1 MGLLDWFKTWAD
13 RVSATDNTPLISFD
27 ALGKGEARFS
37 FARERF
43 LGIKTLQA
51 IGSLKR
57 QLLEAMSHANLAPPN
72 VDRKRIAALTS
83 SVSSTVSQGVNSAM
97 SKLQ

>member
-1 MGLLDWFKTWAD
+1 MRNVRDIVRVNVASDARAWAPRGGAPGTSTWDVA
-13 RVSATDNTPLISFD
+13 S
-27 ALGKGEARFS
+27 
-37 FARERF
+37 
-43 LGIKTLQA
+43 
-51 IGSLKR
+51 SL
-57 QLLEAMSHANLAPPN
+57 ASIAPPN